1 MSTDIQELLNER
13 FTDIDSLV
21 NELPTLTV
29 DELKQLA
36 SICQVMIDKQSEQGK
51 QGKQGKQDND
61 NQDTTSSMSS
71 AT

>member
-1 MSTDIQELLNER
+1 MPTDIQELLNER

-36 SICQVMIDKQSEQGK
+36 SICQVLIDKK
-51 QGKQGKQDND
+51 GKQDND
-61 NQDTTSSMSS
+61 NQDTSPSMSS

>member
-1 MSTDIQELLNER
+1 MPTDIQELLNER

-36 SICQVMIDKQSEQGK
+36 SICQVLIEKQD
-51 QGKQGKQDND
+51 KQDND
-61 NQDTTSSMSS
+61 NQDTTSPMTS

>member
-1 MSTDIQELLNER
+1 MPTDIQELLNER

-36 SICQVMIDKQSEQGK
+36 SICQVLIDKQSEQGK
-51 QGKQGKQDND
+51 QGKQDND
-61 NQDTTSSMSS
+61 KQDTTSPMTS